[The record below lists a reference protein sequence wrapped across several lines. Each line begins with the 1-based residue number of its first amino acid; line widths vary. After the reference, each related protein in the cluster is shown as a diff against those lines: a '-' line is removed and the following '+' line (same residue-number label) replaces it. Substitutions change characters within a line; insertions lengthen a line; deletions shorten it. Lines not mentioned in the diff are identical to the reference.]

1 MRIRIVAAALV
12 LSTSLCLWGRS
23 PDIVLVS
30 LDAFRADRLAA
41 WGGPEEL
48 APNLNALTRSGC
60 VFTGCYTSSPMTLPA
75 DATLL
80 TGCLPARTGLY
91 DDGYGLLSADVK
103 TLAEVLKID
112 GYETRAVVA
121 APALDGRFGL
131 SRGFDVYD
139 DALGPMRAR
148 DAAQVTDRAVAALSG
163 KTSKK
168 PLFLWVQY
176 ADTHAPYTSA
186 PSSSPAGDLTPYDR
200 AVAYL
205 DAEAGRLLRA
215 LPRDTIVAVV
225 SEHGEALGAHGE
237 ITHGA
242 LLYQPTVRS
251 LWILSLPGR
260 TGNRRISSPC
270 SLADVAPTILSAA
283 KLTAPAS
290 FRPDGRDALSAEADK
305 TGTVTM
311 ESWFAYDN
319 FRWSPLFAVTDGRYK
334 WVRSTHGDRL
344 YDLRNDP
351 GETHDLS
358 GSPSSA
364 AVGLKSLLPAI
375 PSSPPADAMS
385 LSVVRGPARSGR
397 GGPQIAGKTLRA
409 PSEATGI
416 LHAMNEARN
425 ALEMGHWEQAAAL
438 MASVTS
444 EDPGNPTAWFEYGEA
459 LRHEGHPDEAIRAQD
474 RALVLA
480 PRMARAYVAKGHA
493 EVLKSKPDEAARCYG
508 SAIEIE
514 PDLVSA
520 VNALAAYYLDK
531 NEAEKAFNLLG
542 RAVAGGF
549 ADAQTYVLKGRIHLV
564 QKKKAE
570 TTADFQMA
578 LQLSTNP
585 ASTLKEEADVYLL
598 KSQFDEALALYREG
612 MRLYPA
618 YAPNY
623 LTLGTLY
630 LQTDRPAEALPLY
643 RKALN
648 CDLDAKTR
656 LRVDALVRDLE
667 SALKHNPK
675 KGA

>member
-1 MRIRIVAAALV
+1 MRIRIFVAALV
-12 LSTSLCLWGRS
+12 LSMSLCLWGKS

-30 LDAFRADRLAA
+30 LDAFRVDRLAA
-41 WGGPEEL
+41 WGGPEDL
-48 APNLNALTRSGC
+48 APNLNALARKGC
-60 VFTGCYTSSPMTLPA
+60 VFTGCYTSSPMALPA

-80 TGCLPARTGLY
+80 TGCLPTRTGLY
-91 DDGYGLLSADVK
+91 DDGYGVLSADIK
-103 TLAEVLKID
+103 TLAEILKAD

-121 APALDGRFGL
+121 TSALDGRFGL

-139 DALGPMRAR
+139 DAVGPMKAR
-148 DAAQVTDRAVAALSG
+148 DATQVTDRAVAALSG
-163 KTSKK
+163 KTSK

-176 ADTHAPYTSA
+176 ADTHAPYTSHR
-186 PSSSPAGDLTPYDR
+186 PSSHADDRTPYDK

-205 DAEAGRLLRA
+205 DSEAGRLLRA
-215 LPRDTIVAVV
+215 LPRDAVVAVV

-237 ITHGA
+237 LTHGA

-251 LWILSLPGR
+251 IWILSLPGKTR
-260 TGNRRISSPC
+260 DRRISSPC
-270 SLADVAPTILSAA
+270 SLADVAPTVLSAA

-290 FRPDGRDALSAEADK
+290 FRPDGRDLLSSEADK
-305 TGTVTM
+305 TGTVAM

-334 WVRSTHGDRL
+334 WVRSTRGDRL
-344 YDLRNDP
+344 YDLRKDP
-351 GETHDLS
+351 GETRDLS
-358 GSPSSA
+358 DSPPRTA
-364 AVGLKSLLPAI
+364 LGLKGRLPAI

-385 LSVVRGPARSGR
+385 LSAVRGPARSGR
-397 GGPQIAGKTLRA
+397 GGPQIVGKTLRA
-409 PSEATGI
+409 PSDATGI

-425 ALEMGHWEQAAAL
+425 ALEMGHWGKATTL

-444 EDPGNPTAWFEYGEA
+444 KDPGNPTAWFEYGEA
-459 LRHEGHPDEAIRAQD
+459 LRHEGRPDEAIGAQD
-474 RALVLA
+474 RALALA

-520 VNALAAYYLDK
+520 VNALAAYHLDK
-531 NEAEKAFNLLG
+531 NEAEKAFDLLG

-570 TTADFQMA
+570 TAADFQMA
-578 LQLSTNP
+578 LQLSANP
-585 ASTLKEEADVYLL
+585 AHTLKEEADVYLL
-598 KSQFDEALALYREG
+598 KSQFDEALDLYREG
-612 MRLYPA
+612 IRLYPS

-656 LRVDALVRDLE
+656 LRVAALVHDLE
-667 SALKHNPK
+667 SALRQKPQPAK
-675 KGA
+675 